1 VAKVIRPACRTGISR
16 SIGLIDLSIKDFGRF
31 YRFSAASCYGRP
43 IDTETPTGAG
53 TATIPERKGERTRR
67 RLLELAIER
76 FGERG
81 YRATSVSEIARAAGL
96 TQAAAYAY
104 FPSKDALFDAAVD
117 ADADA
122 AVSDAA
128 AQSVATAP
136 SQLVPMLL
144 IFLLGSLDQHP
155 LVKRVL
161 SGQEPEALSRLINL
175 DALAH
180 LTLTIADR
188 VREGQA
194 TGEVRADLDAELF
207 ATGAET
213 IILSLLMSVVQ
224 VGSSTESRRQRG
236 VLTIFDAVLRPP
248 AAG

>member
-1 VAKVIRPACRTGISR
+1 
-16 SIGLIDLSIKDFGRF
+16 
-31 YRFSAASCYGRP
+31 
-43 IDTETPTGAG
+43 
-53 TATIPERKGERTRR
+53 
-67 RLLELAIER
+67 
-76 FGERG
+76 
-81 YRATSVSEIARAAGL
+81 VSEIARAAGL

-117 ADADA
+117 ADAEA

-128 AQSVATAP
+128 TQAAATAP
-136 SQLVPMLL
+136 AQLVPMLL
-144 IFLLGSLDQHP
+144 IFLLGSLDRHP

-161 SGQEPEALSRLINL
+161 GGQEPEALSRLINL

-180 LTLTIADR
+180 LTSTITAR

-194 TGEVRADLDAELF
+194 TGEVRPDIDAELF

-213 IILSLLMSVVQ
+213 IVLSLLMSVVQ

-248 AAG
+248 ATGA